1 LTGVLLRPALEP
13 VAFFRGSE
21 FVRCCVVLAIA
32 LACACSAADATV
44 AVRSPSASPAPN
56 LDHSAAAAWTA
67 DPNIAFRARSGT
79 PPGAEA
85 CGTNADVES
94 LLREFAAAFNS
105 GDASRLS
112 PVISTEFWA
121 ISLGHL
127 TAYSRDDALRMLTE
141 RHRVGDRLEFV
152 GAQVNGLVGW
162 DGAAHIGPVDFTLI
176 RGEERIRLS
185 GKGALFCGGTTRG
198 VKVMGLGIL

>member
-1 LTGVLLRPALEP
+1 M
-13 VAFFRGSE
+13 
-21 FVRCCVVLAIA
+21 
-32 LACACSAADATV
+32 
-44 AVRSPSASPAPN
+44 
-56 LDHSAAAAWTA
+56 
-67 DPNIAFRARSGT
+67 
-79 PPGAEA
+79 
-85 CGTNADVES
+85 
-94 LLREFAAAFNS
+94 
-105 GDASRLS
+105 
-112 PVISTEFWA
+112 ISTEFWA

-198 VKVMGLGIL
+198 VKVMGPGIL